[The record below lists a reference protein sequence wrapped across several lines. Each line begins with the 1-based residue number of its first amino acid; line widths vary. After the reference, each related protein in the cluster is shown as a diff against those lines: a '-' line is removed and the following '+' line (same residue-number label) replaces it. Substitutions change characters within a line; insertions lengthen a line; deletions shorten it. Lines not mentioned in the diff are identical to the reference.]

1 MKMTIK
7 KGDNVLVIAG
17 REKGKRGVVE
27 GVLPEANRVVIA
39 GVNLRKR
46 HLKPSQKHPRG
57 GIVEIATAF
66 SRANVMVIDS
76 ATEKPVR
83 GNKVLRNI
91 EKAPKAA
98 VKTKATK

>member
-7 KGDNVLVIAG
+7 KGDSVLVIAG
-17 REKGKRGVVE
+17 REKGKKGTVE
-27 GVLPEANRVVIA
+27 RVMPAANRVVIA

-57 GIVEIATAF
+57 GIIEISAPLHR
-66 SRANVMVIDS
+66 SNVMVIDP

-83 GNKVLRNI
+83 GSQVERETAKP
-91 EKAPKAA
+91 A
-98 VKTKATK
+98 KATK

>member
-1 MKMTIK
+1 MKMTLK

-27 GVLPEANRVVIA
+27 RVIPEANRVVIT

-57 GIVEIATAF
+57 GIVEISAAF
-66 SRANVMVIDS
+66 SRSNVMVIDP

-83 GNKVLRNI
+83 GNKLERVKG
-91 EKAPKAA
+91 EAPKTSKKAA
-98 VKTKATK
+98 K